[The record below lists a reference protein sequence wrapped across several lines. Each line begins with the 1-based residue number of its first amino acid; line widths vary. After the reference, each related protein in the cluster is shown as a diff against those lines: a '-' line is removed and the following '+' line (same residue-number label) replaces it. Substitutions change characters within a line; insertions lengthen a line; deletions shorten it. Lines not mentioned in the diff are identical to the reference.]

1 VGLILIELFKKEV
14 SYDISRGKLHEMVEN
29 LYDKGFKEIGD
40 KICLLHGE
48 AGFHFL
54 RSLYIKY
61 NT

>member
-1 VGLILIELFKKEV
+1 
-14 SYDISRGKLHEMVEN
+14 MVEN
-29 LYDKGFKEIGD
+29 LYDKGHKEIGD

-48 AGFHFL
+48 NGFHFL